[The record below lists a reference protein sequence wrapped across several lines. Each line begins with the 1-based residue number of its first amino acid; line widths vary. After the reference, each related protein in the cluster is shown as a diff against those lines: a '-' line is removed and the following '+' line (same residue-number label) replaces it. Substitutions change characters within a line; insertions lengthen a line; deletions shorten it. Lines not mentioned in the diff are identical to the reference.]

1 MTKRPDQH
9 SIDPN
14 EAGATDYKSRRQTED
29 QNRQGSPDSLE
40 ANRQVTDTPEET
52 MESRRRQSRRD
63 REDELERARQAQEP
77 NRGRHEGNNG
87 S

>member
-29 QNRQGSPDSLE
+29 QNRRDSPDSLE
-40 ANRQVTDTPEET
+40 ANRQVTDRPKEA

-77 NRGRHEGNNG
+77 NERRHGGKNG